1 MAIRGLYEKYLAKLA
16 NESFENERVWE
27 TTDERVGFSVY
38 EQENGDTHVYFLAVD
53 WYHMAEEK
61 RTAILRIEN
70 SEYPI
75 DVPFGTLLKCVVS
88 GERFAY
94 ACDENGEVLSVQED
108 MLTVQGT
115 GVVEFRY
122 CKDGTCQSVRV
133 DFKDES
139 VKNIT
144 I

>member
-16 NESFENERVWE
+16 NESFENERVWA

-38 EQENGDTHVYFLAVD
+38 EQ
-53 WYHMAEEK
+53 
-61 RTAILRIEN
+61 
-70 SEYPI
+70 
-75 DVPFGTLLKCVVS
+75 
-88 GERFAY
+88 
-94 ACDENGEVLSVQED
+94 ENGEVLSVQED